1 MRFPLGSFVCT
12 KTALEPSRA
21 YATCAPAPAESAATI
36 NATQVICLFI
46 GPPSCRFDASGVPV
60 APRRESQRGPSFEI
74 VHGSLFGAVRS
85 RPKRREEMSASIAP
99 RARVL
104 VVDDDATVAEILSHY
119 LVREGFEVV
128 TAADGGTALERARAW
143 QPDLVLL
150 DLMLPG
156 TSGLE
161 VCRRLRTSE
170 AASVP
175 IIMLTARGEERERIF
190 GLRLGADDYIVKPF
204 SPREVA
210 ARVASVL
217 RRTNGSLGASGDEPM
232 TLTAAEID
240 VDLRGRTVRV
250 AGTEIALAPREF
262 DLLAFLMRRPNEVF
276 PRSELLERVWGY
288 SVGDA
293 STVTVH
299 IRRLRAKL
307 EANPMEPKHIHTVWG
322 VGYRFTP

>member
-1 MRFPLGSFVCT
+1 
-12 KTALEPSRA
+12 
-21 YATCAPAPAESAATI
+21 
-36 NATQVICLFI
+36 
-46 GPPSCRFDASGVPV
+46 
-60 APRRESQRGPSFEI
+60 
-74 VHGSLFGAVRS
+74 
-85 RPKRREEMSASIAP
+85 MSASIAP

-104 VVDDDATVAEILSHY
+104 VVDDDATVSEILSHY

-217 RRTNGSLGASGDEPM
+217 RRTNGRAGTSDEGPD
-232 TLTAAEID
+232 TLSAGEIT
-240 VDLRGRTVRV
+240 VDLRRHSVQL
-250 AGTEIALAPREF
+250 AGAEIGLTPREF
-262 DLLAFLMRRPNEVF
+262 ELLAFLMRRPNEVIS
-276 PRSELLERVWGY
+276 RTELLERVWGY

-307 EANPMEPKHIHTVWG
+307 EAVPTEPRHIQTVWG
-322 VGYRFTP
+322 VGYRFAP

>member
-1 MRFPLGSFVCT
+1 MT
-12 KTALEPSRA
+12 
-21 YATCAPAPAESAATI
+21 
-36 NATQVICLFI
+36 
-46 GPPSCRFDASGVPV
+46 
-60 APRRESQRGPSFEI
+60 
-74 VHGSLFGAVRS
+74 
-85 RPKRREEMSASIAP
+85 ASIAP

-104 VVDDDATVAEILSHY
+104 VVDDDATVSEILSRY
-119 LVREGFEVV
+119 LVREGFEVD
-128 TAADGGTALERARAW
+128 TAADGGAALERARAW

-150 DLMLPG
+150 DLMLPD

-170 AASVP
+170 AAPVP

-217 RRTNGSLGASGDEPM
+217 RRTNGRAGTGDEGPD
-232 TLTAAEID
+232 TLSAGEIV
-240 VDLRGRTVRV
+240 VDLRRHNVQL
-250 AGTEIALAPREF
+250 AGAEIGLTPREF
-262 DLLAFLMRRPNEVF
+262 ELLAFLMRRPNEVIS
-276 PRSELLERVWGY
+276 RSELLERVWGY

-307 EANPMEPKHIHTVWG
+307 EAVPTEPRHIQTVWG
-322 VGYRFTP
+322 VGYRFAP